1 MSHQEDIRE
10 DEQFFS
16 HQEKGTIVSLA
27 TTILSFAIYC
37 LVVFQKYQDVNLDPA
52 NANSADEFKF
62 WATVILVLI
71 PVLIVSQIVSQIIFI
86 IINFVVTGEEAP
98 EIIDEFDKLIDL
110 KSTRN
115 FYHTFMVGFLLS
127 MIAIVLD
134 EPPATMLIIMFAA
147 ILVSGVIL
155 DLSERY
161 YYRRGF

>member
-37 LVVFQKYQDVNLDPA
+37 IVVFQKYQDTNFDS
-52 NANSADEFKF
+52 ANSNSIEEFKF
-62 WATVILVLI
+62 WASVILILI
-71 PVLIVSQIVSQIIFI
+71 PVLVVSQIIAQIVFV
-86 IINFVVTGEEAP
+86 IINAIVMREEAP

-155 DLSERY
+155 DLSKLY